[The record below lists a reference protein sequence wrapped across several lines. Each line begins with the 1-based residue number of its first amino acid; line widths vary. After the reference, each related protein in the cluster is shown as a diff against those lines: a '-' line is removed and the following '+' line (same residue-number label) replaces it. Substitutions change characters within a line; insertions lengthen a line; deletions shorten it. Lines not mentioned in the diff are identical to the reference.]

1 MLAGICQFNAKTC
14 FNIMQFY
21 LPLYDIE
28 IISIVSLFDHIFT
41 NFHGFLKH
49 GIQNILH
56 LFLQQKSHNL
66 YNVLLLPT

>member
-1 MLAGICQFNAKTC
+1 
-14 FNIMQFY
+14 
-21 LPLYDIE
+21 
-28 IISIVSLFDHIFT
+28 LFDHIFT
-41 NFHGFLKH
+41 NFHGFLEH